1 MKRLSLLLLLAAALT
16 APAGAAGGGM
26 DAMKYYVGSWTCM
39 AGSTDQKPSSA
50 TVEYTLNDG
59 VLRQW
64 VLVPAQGKM
73 KTPYGLSIAYSW
85 DAKNGHYVSAQTDN
99 EGSWSVSY
107 AKPWTGSTEEWI
119 DHANSGKLTRN
130 TTVRDGENA
139 FHFMGYPTTTSTTAN
154 FKGSCKRAM

>member
-1 MKRLSLLLLLAAALT
+1 MKRFSLLLLLAGALT

-39 AGSTDQKPSSA
+39 AGPTNDKPMSA

-73 KTPYGLSIAYSW
+73 KTPYGLSIDYSW
-85 DAKNGHYVSAQTDN
+85 DAKAGRYVSVQTDN
-99 EGSWSVSY
+99 EGSWSVAY
-107 AKPWTGSTEEWI
+107 AKPWSGNTEEWV

-130 TTVRDGENA
+130 TTVRDSQSA
-139 FHFMGYPTTTSTTAN
+139 FHFMGYPTATSTTPN
-154 FKGSCKRAM
+154 FKGTCKRAM

>member
-1 MKRLSLLLLLAAALT
+1 MKRFSLLLLLAAALT

-39 AGSTDQKPSSA
+39 AGSTNQKPVSA

-73 KTPYGLSIAYSW
+73 KTPYGLSVAYSW
-85 DAKNGHYVSAQTDN
+85 DAKNGRYVSAQADN
-99 EGSWSVSY
+99 EGAWSVAY
-107 AKPWTGSTEEWI
+107 AKPWTGNTEDWI
-119 DHANSGKLTRN
+119 DHANSGKLTHN
-130 TTVRDGENA
+130 STVRDSQST
-139 FHFMGYPTTTSTTAN
+139 FHFMGYPSTTSMTAN
-154 FKGSCKRAM
+154 FKGTCKRAM

>member
-1 MKRLSLLLLLAAALT
+1 MKRFSLLLLLAAALT

-39 AGSTDQKPSSA
+39 AGATNEKPIERHRR
-50 TVEYTLNDG
+50 VHLNDG

-85 DAKNGHYVSAQTDN
+85 DAK
-99 EGSWSVSY
+99 
-107 AKPWTGSTEEWI
+107 
-119 DHANSGKLTRN
+119 SGPLR
-130 TTVRDGENA
+130 VG
-139 FHFMGYPTTTSTTAN
+139 TS
-154 FKGSCKRAM
+154 G